1 MSEKKP
7 ASASGSI
14 NRRDLLKAAVAAPT
28 AALVQLVPG
37 VAAASPSTGAGEAE
51 YTPMVFNPHQWK
63 TLQVLSDLI
72 LPADGRS
79 GSATEAG
86 VPAFIDDWLHLN
98 GGLLKTQV
106 LGGLVWIDMES
117 NRLFALDFAACS
129 EAQQKQILDRIA
141 YPGKAAP
148 EDSGAVAS
156 FNHIR
161 GLVLAGF
168 YSSKMGVEDLQ
179 YQGNKMLESWN
190 GCPESATS
198 RLGVDYTHW
207 DHWES

>member
-1 MSEKKP
+1 MSYQEK
-7 ASASGSI
+7 ASASASF
-14 NRRDLLKAAVAAPT
+14 NRRDLLRAAVVAPT

-37 VAAASPSTGAGEAE
+37 VAAASPAARAGAAE
-51 YTPMVFNPHQWK
+51 YAPKVFSSQQWK

-79 GSATEAG
+79 GSATQAG
-86 VPAFIDDWLHLN
+86 VPAFIDDWLALN
-98 GGLLKTQV
+98 GGLLKTEV
-106 LGGLVWIDMES
+106 LGGLTWIDMES

-141 YPGKAAP
+141 YPAKAAP
-148 EDSGAVAS
+148 GDSGAVAS

-161 GLVLAGF
+161 DLVLGGF
-168 YSSKMGVEDLQ
+168 YTSKMGVGDLQ
-179 YQGNKMLESWN
+179 YQGNKMLESWD

-198 RLGVDYTHW
+198 RLGVDYS
-207 DHWES
+207 HWEHRES